1 MLINNTKKKSNY
13 AINLKLRRRAFTQ
26 GGSLPHK
33 PEVTPNDG
41 CGQCAALVKLPV
53 QQHKSNY
60 RQKEQQCGAPAAMTH
75 SYALKFKI
83 KDGGGGRVQ
92 TTEFYWLS
100 SFSWTGAVAS
110 RLPLKATLNCKLP
123 QTFWW
128 KTFWTN
134 LGTTATNRLT
144 KKNRT
149 LQQKKINLTLSA
161 ATTHHSCARQVN
173 QQFKD
178 LPLFGDFVIFFLFF
192 FELHKWNWQTFHG
205 IQQVVVVNTGGQLVQ
220 RVSPPDWSTST
231 HLLAD
236 WTSTPL
242 ARHSRALIG
251 PFSSVT
257 PSELQTGM

>member
-1 MLINNTKKKSNY
+1 MKANLDVNRWYNWDGDGAGRHPGCVNLQLSWLISHCGPEPAGCKQKPDLDKTVMLIQCKTTPKKSNY

-53 QQHKSNY
+53 KQHKSNY

-75 SYALKFKI
+75 SYVLKFKI

-100 SFSWTGAVAS
+100 SFSRTGAVAS

-128 KTFWTN
+128 KKFWTN

-149 LQQKKINLTLSA
+149 LQKK
-161 ATTHHSCARQVN
+161 
-173 QQFKD
+173 KKPD
-178 LPLFGDFVIFFLFF
+178 PLGCNYTSL
-192 FELHKWNWQTFHG
+192 LC
-205 IQQVVVVNTGGQLVQ
+205 
-220 RVSPPDWSTST
+220 STSQ
-231 HLLAD
+231 
-236 WTSTPL
+236 ST
-242 ARHSRALIG
+242 
-251 PFSSVT
+251 V
-257 PSELQTGM
+257 